1 MTENGNNNVQWSSVF
16 DAGIRAIYCFV
27 DLALVFGINDYDLGS
42 SSNLSIFLENQ
53 SDPLSLDENDDRL
66 VWNCSAFFVF
76 FLVFSSSFF
85 LFFIFRLF
93 LFFVSFNF
101 FLLFSIFKIRS
112 FSFLGFHFCL
122 LFLSFSYFFRH
133 FIFFHSFE
141 SICSYF

>member
-66 VWNCSAFFVF
+66 FWNSSAFFVF

-93 LFFVSFNF
+93 LFFVSFKFFYF
-101 FLLFSIFKIRS
+101 FL
-112 FSFLGFHFCL
+112 FLKFGP
-122 LFLSFSYFFRH
+122 FLSLVFIFAVFSTFFHH